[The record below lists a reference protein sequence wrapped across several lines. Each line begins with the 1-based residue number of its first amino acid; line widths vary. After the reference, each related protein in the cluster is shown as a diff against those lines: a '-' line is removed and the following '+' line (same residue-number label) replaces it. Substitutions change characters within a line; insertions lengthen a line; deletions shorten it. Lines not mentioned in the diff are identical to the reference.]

1 MSLNFTAMKKS
12 ITYTILIFLI
22 ISFSHAGQLAQDSEP
37 TDIYMEFSTWKYND
51 MSRSLLAKITS
62 DNDEGEHFVEGLSVQ
77 FRLTSGEE
85 LLILGNAVSNTDGIA
100 EFNIADG
107 TIEYPKDEEGY
118 IYFTASFD
126 GSDAYREA
134 EEELMVKDVELSITF
149 EEEGNDKLVYFEGI
163 IFGPEE
169 EWPLADDDLFF
180 YVPRMFSDM
189 KIADGWFEE
198 DGTGYIDFPTTVIGD
213 SAGNVLVIA
222 RLEDHYDYGN
232 VEVSDMISWA
242 TPKRLIKAE
251 GPVRELWTPIAPM
264 WMIITLIIML
274 AGVWGHYIY
283 AIVQLIGIRRSKN

>member
-1 MSLNFTAMKKS
+1 MKKS

-22 ISFSHAGQLAQDSEP
+22 ISFSHAGMLAQDSEP
-37 TDIYMEFSTWKYND
+37 ADIYMEFSTWKYND
-51 MSRSLLAKITS
+51 LSRSLLAKITS
-62 DNDEGEHFVEGLSVQ
+62 DNDEGEYFVEGLSVQ
-77 FRLTSGEE
+77 FRLTNGEE
-85 LLILGNAVSNTDGIA
+85 MLILGNAVSNTDGIA

-126 GSDAYREA
+126 GSDAYWEA

-149 EEEGNDKLVYFEGI
+149 EEEGDDKLVYFEGV

-169 EWPLADDDLFF
+169 EWPLADDDLYF
-180 YVPRMFSDM
+180 YIPRMFSDM

>member
-1 MSLNFTAMKKS
+1 MKKS

-22 ISFSHAGQLAQDSEP
+22 ISFSHAGMLAQDSEP
-37 TDIYMEFSTWKYND
+37 ADIYMEFSTWKYND
-51 MSRSLLAKITS
+51 LSRSLLAKITS
-62 DNDEGEHFVEGLSVQ
+62 DNDEGEYFVEGLSVQ
-77 FRLTSGEE
+77 FRLTNGEE
-85 LLILGNAVSNTDGIA
+85 MLILGNAVSNTDGIA

-126 GSDAYREA
+126 GSDAYWEA

-149 EEEGNDKLVYFEGI
+149 EEEGDDKLVYFEGV

>member
-126 GSDAYREA
+126 GSDAYWEA

-149 EEEGNDKLVYFEGI
+149 EEEGDDKLVYFEGI

>member
-1 MSLNFTAMKKS
+1 MKKS

-22 ISFSHAGQLAQDSEP
+22 ISFSHAGMLAQDSEP
-37 TDIYMEFSTWKYND
+37 ADIYMEFSTWKYND
-51 MSRSLLAKITS
+51 LSRSLLAKITS
-62 DNDEGEHFVEGLSVQ
+62 DNDEGEYFVEGLSVQ
-77 FRLTSGEE
+77 FRLTNGEE
-85 LLILGNAVSNTDGIA
+85 MLILGNAMSNTDGIA

-126 GSDAYREA
+126 GSDAYWEA

-149 EEEGNDKLVYFEGI
+149 EEEGDDKLVYFEGI

-242 TPKRLIKAE
+242 TPKRLIRAE

>member
-1 MSLNFTAMKKS
+1 MKKS

-22 ISFSHAGQLAQDSEP
+22 ISFSHAGMLAQDSEP
-37 TDIYMEFSTWKYND
+37 ADIYMEFSTWKYND
-51 MSRSLLAKITS
+51 LSRSLLAKITS
-62 DNDEGEHFVEGLSVQ
+62 DNDEGEYFVEGLSVQ
-77 FRLTSGEE
+77 FRLTNGEE
-85 LLILGNAVSNTDGIA
+85 MLILGNAVSNTDGIA

-126 GSDAYREA
+126 GSDAYWEA

-149 EEEGNDKLVYFEGI
+149 EEEGDDKLVYFEGV

-232 VEVSDMISWA
+232 VEVSEMISWA